1 MANITSAIRD
11 TISISL
17 FNRGLAGKIFED
29 VKQSGAK
36 VVMKNNS
43 AECVLMSPD
52 EYVKLM
58 DEVNDARLLS
68 IANERM
74 QNFNPAN
81 LISSEDL
88 YKELGITDIDNIVY
102 SGTNVVTGR
111 AKAIVVGIGL
121 NTEIGKIANS
131 INEAKEEKYVEVNKL
146 WHLAFDFANEN
157 YPDWKDVT
165 AYWDITND
173 KEKNKVK

>member
-17 FNRGLAGKIFED
+17 FNRGLAGKIFEE

-43 AECVLMSPD
+43 AECVLLSPE

-68 IANERM
+68 LANERM
-74 QNFNPAN
+74 QNFNSAN
-81 LISSEDL
+81 LIPSEAL
-88 YKELGITDIDNIVY
+88 YKELGITKEDLD
-102 SGTNVVTGR
+102 
-111 AKAIVVGIGL
+111 AIG
-121 NTEIGKIANS
+121 E
-131 INEAKEEKYVEVNKL
+131 VE
-146 WHLAFDFANEN
+146 FE
-157 YPDWKDVT
+157 
-165 AYWDITND
+165 
-173 KEKNKVK
+173 

>member
-1 MANITSAIRD
+1 MIKKIIILSLFAYTIIDNIFICKIISKFIDKLNITCYTIYAEVRIMANITSAIRD

-88 YKELGITDIDNIVY
+88 YKELGITEEDLD
-102 SGTNVVTGR
+102 T
-111 AKAIVVGIGL
+111 IG
-121 NTEIGKIANS
+121 E
-131 INEAKEEKYVEVNKL
+131 VE
-146 WHLAFDFANEN
+146 FE
-157 YPDWKDVT
+157 
-165 AYWDITND
+165 
-173 KEKNKVK
+173 